1 MPAFNT
7 GLDRIPLSVFEEL
20 ESIICKTNHSHFFRL
35 HQGRTYFSPC
45 AHLYDWQESEFELL
59 AHQHASPSG
68 ISTLKDKIV
77 DKLNGKRQKSVQT
90 KDILITCGATHAIET
105 VLRAILDFGDEVLI
119 LSPQWLFIVGLVHAA
134 GGNAVEVPVF
144 LELSKNDNLDFIDIL
159 KLHLT
164 EKTKA
169 IYFNTPNNPTGYSL
183 NSNQLQQL
191 SAFAKKNNLWLIAD
205 NAYEIYNFTQEG
217 FVDIADFPD
226 AADRTF
232 SVYSFSKTYAM
243 PGYRIGYV
251 VVPEEMEERIKKWG
265 LYSIYALSTASQ
277 FGAFQ
282 ALGTHESILVEH
294 QSKARLARDY
304 VMNNLVIPHTNT
316 QGGLYTFLDFS
327 NWHKKFSHDFLNEF
341 IQAGVSV
348 APGIVFG
355 KHCRDYAR
363 LCFTAVNLENL
374 KVAIERLNKVYL
386 KVE

>member
-1 MPAFNT
+1 MPSFNT
-7 GLDRIPLSVFEEL
+7 GLDRIPLSIFEDL
-20 ESIICKTNHSHFFRL
+20 ETAIGKTNHSQFWRL

-45 AHLYDWQESEFELL
+45 ARLYNWQQSEFDLL

-68 ISTLKDKIV
+68 ISTLKQKIV
-77 DKLNGKRQKSVQT
+77 KKLNKQWQKKVQA
-90 KDILITCGATHAIET
+90 KDILITCGATHAIGT
-105 VLRAILDFGDEVLI
+105 VLRAILNFEDEVLI

-144 LELSKNDNLDFIDIL
+144 LKLFQNNDFDFINTL
-159 KLHLT
+159 KLYLT

-183 NSNQLQQL
+183 NRNQLQQL
-191 SAFAKKNNLWLIAD
+191 AAFAKEHDLWLITD
-205 NAYEIYNFTQEG
+205 NAYEIYDFTQEG

-226 AADRTF
+226 ATDRTF
-232 SVYSFSKTYAM
+232 SVYSFSKSYAM
-243 PGYRIGYV
+243 PGYRVGYV
-251 VVPEEMEERIKKWG
+251 VVPEAMEEKIKRWG

-282 ALGTHESILVEH
+282 ALDTDESILTAH
-294 QSKARLARDY
+294 QIKAKLARDY

-316 QGGLYTFLDFS
+316 QGGLYTFLDFT
-327 NWHKKFSHDFLNEF
+327 NWHKKLSHDFLSDC

-355 KHCRDYAR
+355 THCRDYAR
-363 LCFTAVNLENL
+363 LCFTAVDMENL

-386 KVE
+386 GA